1 MFRPSRCELT
11 RAGQLVHLTDVETA
25 LLGALAEK
33 PGLVFSREDLISA
46 TGTRGG
52 GRAVDVQ
59 IARLRRKIEVDPRLP
74 RYLQTL
80 RGKGYMLVPD

>member
-1 MFRPSRCELT
+1 MP
-11 RAGQLVHLTDVETA
+11 RADQPVHLTDVETA
-25 LLGALAEK
+25 LLGALAEQ
-33 PGLVFSREDLISA
+33 PGLVFSREDLISV

-59 IARLRRKIEVDPRLP
+59 ITRLRRKIEIDPRLP
-74 RYLQTL
+74 RYLQTV